1 MPVVHLVRH
10 GQASFGA
17 ETYDVLSDLGR
28 RQAEATGMEL
38 ARRGL
43 RDPLVVCGTL
53 NRQRDTAEFLMKA
66 AGLDGR
72 PRVDARW
79 DEYDHIELLRR
90 YGREPDESSEDRQG
104 FQQLLDHALAAWI
117 ADIDHGGWE
126 RFRTGA
132 LTALEEVIAELGPGR
147 DAVVVTSGGVLS
159 AVCGALLSTP
169 PAGTIAL
176 HKVVVNAAITTIT
189 VGRSGTSLL
198 AFNDHAHLVGDR
210 RELLTYR

>member
-17 ETYDVLSDLGR
+17 EDYDVLSELGR
-28 RQAEATGMEL
+28 RQAEAAGGEV

-53 NRQRDTAEFLMKA
+53 SRQRDTAAGLTKA
-66 AGLDGR
+66 AGLDGE
-72 PRVDARW
+72 PRIDARW
-79 DEYDHIELLRR
+79 DEYDHIELMRR
-90 YGREPDESSEDRQG
+90 YGGETGEDAADPQG
-104 FQQLLDHALAAWI
+104 FQQLLDHALEAWI
-117 ADIDHGGWE
+117 ADVDHGGWE

-132 LTALEEVIAELGPGR
+132 MSALEELVRELGPGR

-159 AVCGALLSTP
+159 AVCGTFLSVP
-169 PAGTIAL
+169 AAGTVAL
-176 HKVVVNAAITTIT
+176 HKVVVNAAITT
-189 VGRSGTSLL
+189 VAAGRSGMSLL
-198 AFNDHAHLVGDR
+198 AFNDHAHFAGGN